1 MSSGQVLTLD
11 RGSDSGNPGDV
22 SWEPESLPAA
32 PSLDRAD
39 LILTLMVIG

>member
-11 RGSDSGNPGDV
+11 RGVDSGNPGDV
-22 SWEPESLPAA
+22 SWDCESLPAA